1 MLPHASV
8 TGDWYLISKIYRLGR
23 GVKVGDVVTY
33 DSTVEPGVKVTKR
46 VVGLQGNYV
55 MRYSPDSGNEG
66 MVQVSWF
73 GMLIGMV
80 AEETKVPQGHCWVV
94 GDNMDASR
102 DSRLFGP
109 VPLALIR
116 GKHIAKV
123 LPWSERRWLEN
134 PLRPVK
140 EGTGQKHE

>member
-1 MLPHASV
+1 M
-8 TGDWYLISKIYRLGR
+8 
-23 GVKVGDVVTY
+23 KVGDVVTY
-33 DSTVEPGVKVTKR
+33 DSTVEAGVKVTKR
-46 VVGLQGNYV
+46 VVGMHGDYV

-66 MVQVSWF
+66 MVQVSCLGVLF
-73 GMLIGMV
+73 GMV
-80 AEETKVPQGHCWVV
+80 AEDMKVPQGHCWVV

-123 LPWSERRWLEN
+123 LPWSERRWLED
-134 PLRPVK
+134 PIRSVK
-140 EGTGQKHE
+140 VRAGEA